1 MSSVAQ
7 KKLPL
12 NDRWTPNEDV
22 ASAWRFGL
30 RARWVL
36 AHPLQRVVFRSV
48 TAGEVGYLGFLIS
61 MFGVSVYKGDTKYSG
76 KLAQISLMLAFATAA
91 RNSPLTF
98 LFGIPFERRIFYH
111 MKSAVLSNFFAILHG
126 YIALTSGTADKPE
139 NYTRKW
145 SGIGG
150 GVCSAFLFLFS
161 LPPIRRKVFDLFY
174 SAHWVFFTA
183 YIVFLMFHSAKL
195 VMVGIGLWVADVAIR
210 STYTSMFQPAKG
222 AIRHIEGT
230 DIVEV
235 SMEGVKYLPG
245 QYAFIAIPEIGSFQ
259 WHPISFSTAPCEG
272 TVARFCIRCGGDWGE
287 RLLALAKDSKPGQQ
301 HKVLVDGAYGNTSI
315 DIDSDKYK
323 HFLFVAGGIGI
334 TPMRSIAT
342 AIAEQGR
349 RGRSVQLL
357 ETHWS
362 VRDGVA
368 TAVPMSAEHGL
379 TMYRTGGGELEPI
392 VGGFAHKVKNGRID
406 VNEVVR
412 EFKEKVEKTEGKV
425 KVAVLFCGP
434 GAMFTPLRLACKEHS
449 SSFVSFD
456 LHTETFEF

>member
-1 MSSVAQ
+1 MAAQ
-7 KKLPL
+7 RTSYAELGG
-12 NDRWTPNEDV
+12 WTPYEDTPSV
-22 ASAWRFGL
+22 LRWGL

-36 AHPLQRVVFRSV
+36 AHPLQRVVFQTFTV
-48 TAGEVGYLGFLIS
+48 GEVLLGVAGLAALGISAYRQDTIISGTVTQIPLI
-61 MFGVSVYKGDTKYSG
+61 GT
-76 KLAQISLMLAFATAA
+76 FATAA

-98 LFGIPFERRIFYH
+98 LFGIPFERRVAYHKMIAIFANLCAYLH
-111 MKSAVLSNFFAILHG
+111 CAIAFISRDATDSDNH
-126 YIALTSGTADKPE
+126 
-139 NYTRKW
+139 RKMW
-145 SGIGG
+145 SGLCAVGCAAMLG
-150 GVCSAFLFLFS
+150 MTSHYT
-161 LPPIRRKVFDLFY
+161 IRRKMFEAFY
-174 SAHWVFFTA
+174 YTHWFFFTA
-183 YIVFLMFHSAKL
+183 YIVFLMFHSATTVL
-195 VMVGIGLWVADVAIR
+195 IGIGLWGADVIFRNLYMA
-210 STYTSMFQPAKG
+210 MFQPAKG